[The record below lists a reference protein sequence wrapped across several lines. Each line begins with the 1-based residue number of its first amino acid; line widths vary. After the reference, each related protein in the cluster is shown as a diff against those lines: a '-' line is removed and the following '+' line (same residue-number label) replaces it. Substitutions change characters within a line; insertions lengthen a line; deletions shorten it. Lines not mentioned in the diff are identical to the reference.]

1 MSARRDRILL
11 YCEMPEGG
19 MAEHSHYQ
27 ANALTRA
34 GVETFVITSR
44 GFLPDTAGKNYTVL
58 PWLVPIYPKIRNRLL
73 KAAYFAAAMV
83 INELIFAFRILFW
96 GHRRVLIAGSSEA
109 LALIWVWPHV
119 ALRWLGVRYA
129 VNIHDPQRKRIEGSA
144 LLHRWA
150 IKAGF
155 LPISYGLIHED
166 FDSEQPDIPRHV
178 VCLPA
183 PYGCYEAQ
191 IEPGDGAALRAELVP
206 AGEERYVFLAFG
218 YVADRKNIDLCIRAI
233 ADLPK
238 AVLVVAG
245 RLASVHDKPA
255 SYYRALAAELGCAD
269 RVRIDEGFIPE
280 GAIRDYFGASD
291 AILLTYKA
299 EFVSQSGVL
308 LLASNWGKPVL
319 ASSGP
324 GPLSRTVSKFDL
336 GPTVPADDIVALRT
350 AMEQL
355 IEHGYDARGWPAF
368 RAHATW
374 DSNVA
379 ALLRAFDGQA
389 VSAVPAGEM
398 T

>member
-1 MSARRDRILL
+1 MSTKRKRILL

-34 GVETFVITSR
+34 GVETFVMASR
-44 GFLPDTAGKNYTVL
+44 GFLPDHAGKNYTL
-58 PWLVPIYPKIRNRLL
+58 LSWLVPIYPKIKNRLL
-73 KAAYFAAAMV
+73 KAVYFAAAMV

-96 GHRRVLIAGSSEA
+96 GHRHILLAGSSEK

-119 ALRWLGVRYA
+119 LLRGLGVRYA
-129 VNIHDPQRKRIEGSA
+129 ANIHDPQRKRLEGSA

-150 IKAGF
+150 IGAGF
-155 LPISYGLIHED
+155 LPVSYGLIHED
-166 FDSEQPDIPRHV
+166 FDSEQPDIPAHV
-178 VCLPA
+178 VCLPV
-183 PYGCYEAQ
+183 PYGCYEAHV
-191 IEPGDGAALRAELVP
+191 EPGDGAALRAGLVP
-206 AGEERYVFLAFG
+206 AEEERYVFLAFG

-255 SYYRALAAELGCAD
+255 AYYRALATELGCAD

-280 GAIRDYFGASD
+280 GAVRDYFGASD

-336 GPTVPADDIVALRT
+336 GPTVPADDIVALRA

-355 IEHGYDARGWPAF
+355 IEHGYDAAGWPAF
-368 RAHATW
+368 RHHASW
-374 DSNVA
+374 DRNVD
-379 ALLRAFDGQA
+379 ALLRAFDRDVVIA
-389 VSAVPAGEM
+389 APAGEM

>member
-1 MSARRDRILL
+1 MTATRRRILL
-11 YCEMPEGG
+11 YCDMPEGG

-34 GVETFVITSR
+34 GVDTYVMASR
-44 GFLPDTAGKNYTVL
+44 GFLPDTPGKNYTVL
-58 PWLVPIYPKIRNRLL
+58 PWLLPIYPKIRNRLL

-83 INELIFAFRILFW
+83 LNQLIFAFRILFW
-96 GHRRVLIAGSSEA
+96 GHRHILLAGSSEK
-109 LALIWVWPHV
+109 LALVWVWPHV
-119 ALRWLGVRYA
+119 LLRWLGVRYA
-129 VNIHDPQRKRIEGSA
+129 ANIHDPQRKRLEGSA
-144 LLHRWA
+144 LLHRWS
-150 IKAGF
+150 IRAGF

-166 FDSEQPDIPRHV
+166 FDSEQPDIPAHV

-183 PYGCYEAQ
+183 PYGCYEAH

-206 AGEERYVFLAFG
+206 PGEERYVFLAFG
-218 YVADRKNIDLCIRAI
+218 YVADRKNIDLCIRAV
-233 ADLPK
+233 AELPK

-255 SYYRALAAELGCAD
+255 AYYRALAAELGCAD

-280 GAIRDYFGASD
+280 GAIRDYFGAAD
-291 AILLTYKA
+291 AVLLTYKA

-324 GPLSRTVSKFDL
+324 GPLSRTVARFGL
-336 GPTVPADDIVALRT
+336 GLTVPADDVGALRG
-350 AMEQL
+350 AMAQL
-355 IEHGYDARGWPAF
+355 IDHGHGQLGWPAF

-379 ALLRAFDGQA
+379 ALLRAFEGTGA
-389 VSAVPAGEM
+389 AAVPAGEM

>member
-1 MSARRDRILL
+1 MASKRKRILL
-11 YCEMPEGG
+11 YCDMPEGG

-27 ANALTRA
+27 ANAMTRA
-34 GVETFVITSR
+34 GVDTYIMTSR
-44 GFLPDTAGKNYTVL
+44 GFLPDTTGKNYTVL
-58 PWLVPIYPKIRNRLL
+58 AWLLPIYPKIHNRLL

-83 INELIFAFRILFW
+83 INQLIFAFRILFW
-96 GHRRVLIAGSSEA
+96 GHRHILLAGSTEK

-119 ALRWLGVRYA
+119 LLRGLGVRYA
-129 VNIHDPQRKRIEGSA
+129 VNIHDPQRKRLEGSA
-144 LLHRWA
+144 LLHRWS

-155 LPISYGLIHED
+155 LPISYGVIHED
-166 FDSEQPDIPRHV
+166 FDTEQPDIPAHV

-183 PYGCYEAQ
+183 PYGCYEAH

-206 AGEERYVFLAFG
+206 AGQERYVFLAFG
-218 YVADRKNIDLCIRAI
+218 YVADRKNIDLCIRAL
-233 ADLPK
+233 AGVPK
-238 AVLVVAG
+238 AVLLVAG

-269 RVRIDEGFIPE
+269 RVRIDEGFIPD
-280 GAIRDYFGASD
+280 GAIRDYFGAAD

-324 GPLSRTVSKFDL
+324 GPLSRTVGKFGL
-336 GPTVPADDIVALRT
+336 GLTVPADDVAALRD
-350 AMEQL
+350 AMARL
-355 IEHGYDARGWPAF
+355 IDQGVGPLGWPAF

-379 ALLRAFDGQA
+379 VLLRAFETP
-389 VSAVPAGEM
+389 SAAAMPARG
-398 T
+398 TT